1 MIWLTWRQ
9 IRAQAAAVGAAAA
22 VLALALLVTGP
33 GLRDLFEETGDGFV
47 RALVAERGK
56 TTLLDLG
63 SIAALLLPAVLGV
76 FWGAP
81 LVARELEA
89 GTHRLAWSQSVTR
102 TRWLATRMGLTGLA
116 AMAIAALLGLALA
129 WWCKPI
135 DAAILSGQSGP
146 GLVGKP
152 RVSPLAFESR
162 GIAPIGYAAF
172 AFALGVGTGAVLRRA
187 VPAMAITLALVVG
200 VQIAVPTVIRPH
212 VAPASAAKRITQEN
226 FAGMSATV
234 ESGRP
239 VGPVHDLMIDPD
251 LPGAWITSQETI
263 DASGKA
269 VAALPSWMASCVAP
283 PPPPPEGGVTRA
295 PAGERRETRACF
307 DRLAAAGYRQRVSYQ
322 PASRYWSLQA
332 IETAGFLVLAG
343 LLTGFTFWWVR
354 RLA

>member
-9 IRAQAAAVGAAAA
+9 IRAQAAVVGAAAVVA
-22 VLALALLVTGP
+22 ALALLVTGP

-47 RALVAERGK
+47 RALVSQRGK
-56 TTLLDLG
+56 TVVLDLA
-63 SIAALLLPAVLGV
+63 SAAALILPAVLGV

-89 GTHRLAWSQSVTR
+89 GTHRLAWNQSVTR

-116 AMAIAALLGLALA
+116 AMATAALLGLALA

-135 DAAILSGQSGP
+135 DAAILGGQSGP
-146 GLVGKP
+146 GLLGRA
-152 RVSPLAFESR
+152 RVAPVAFESR

-172 AFALGVGTGAVLRRA
+172 AVALGVATGAVVRRA
-187 VPAMAITLALVVG
+187 VPAMAITLAIVVG
-200 VQIAVPTVIRPH
+200 VQIAVPSLIRPH
-212 VAPASAAKRITQEN
+212 VAPVSATQRITQDN
-226 FAGMSATV
+226 FAGMNAV
-234 ESGRP
+234 VDRGRP
-239 VGPVHDLMIDPD
+239 IGPVHDLMIDPD
-251 LPGAWITSQETI
+251 LPGAWIISQETV

-269 VAALPSWMASCVAP
+269 VDALPSWMASCVV
-283 PPPPPEGGVTRA
+283 PPPPPEGGITRA
-295 PAGERRETRACF
+295 PAGKQQRDTQACF

-322 PASRYWSLQA
+322 PASHFWSLQA

-354 RLA
+354 RLT